1 MNNVMKEAQMAKQVA
16 LKKRAMIDK
25 ATQKMFLTVCV
36 AGVVLGLTLVASIY
50 FIKWINFNSKVIGRK
65 AEIIED
71 YKTIQK
77 NVEVLKTEIVGDGS
91 EDGSYLANNEYLEV
105 IARGRGS
112 DCITLDGS
120 LVNMSDDIELTRT
133 CSALR
138 VIPDAL
144 PSVENSVAVYAS
156 LNKLF
161 LMTEV
166 NGQTGVVEPDSISP
180 GGNSTTDS
188 KTGLSTI
195 PVNLSIRENGST
207 TKAILDTIERSIRNF
222 DIQSVTI
229 AWWGGNGEAS
239 EIELRGSAAAYYS
252 AAVEATT
259 KTETIY
265 ADDANAKKGS
275 K

>member
-1 MNNVMKEAQMAKQVA
+1 MAKQVA

-25 ATQKMFLTVCV
+25 ATQKIFLVVC
-36 AGVVLGLTLVASIY
+36 ATGVVLGLALVASIY
-50 FIKWINFNSKVIGRK
+50 FIKWMVFNGKVITRK
-65 AEIIED
+65 DEIIAD

-77 NVEVLKTEIVGDGS
+77 NIETLKTEIVGNA
-91 EDGSYLANNEYLEV
+91 EDNTSDLADNEYLEV
-105 IARGRGS
+105 VARAAREA
-112 DCITLDGS
+112 DCIGIDGKPLDT
-120 LVNMSDDIELTRT
+120 SDDIDLART

-161 LMTEV
+161 LLTEI

-180 GGNSTTDS
+180 GGNSKTDS
-188 KTGLSTI
+188 KTGLSTV
-195 PVNLSIRENGST
+195 PVNLSIRENGTT

-222 DIQSVTI
+222 DIQTVTI
-229 AWWGGNGEAS
+229 SWWGGNGEES
-239 EIELRGSAAAYYS
+239 EIELRGTAVAYYS
-252 AAVEATT
+252 AAVEAE
-259 KTETIY
+259 KQTETIY
-265 ADDANAKKGS
+265 ADDSNSKKGS

>member
-1 MNNVMKEAQMAKQVA
+1 MAKQVA

-25 ATQKMFLTVCV
+25 ATQKIFLTICV
-36 AGVVLGLTLVASIY
+36 MGVVLGLALVGSIY
-50 FIKWINFNSKVIGRK
+50 FIKWMSFNGKVIARK
-65 AEIIED
+65 DEIIQS
-71 YKTIQK
+71 YKEIQK
-77 NVEVLKTEIVGDGS
+77 NIESLKTEIIGNG
-91 EDGSYLANNEYLEV
+91 EDDANNLANNEYLEV
-105 IARGRGS
+105 IAGAREASCR
-112 DCITLDGS
+112 TFDGG
-120 LVNMSDDIELTRT
+120 LVDVSNDIELART

-161 LMTEV
+161 LMTEI

-180 GGNSTTDS
+180 GGNSKTDE

-222 DIQSVTI
+222 DIQNVTI
-229 AWWGGNGEAS
+229 SWWGGNGDNG
-239 EIELRGSAAAYYS
+239 EIELRGSAVAYYS
-252 AAVEATT
+252 GAVEAT
-259 KTETIY
+259 KKSEVIY
-265 ADDANAKKGS
+265 ADDKNAKRS
-275 K
+275 SR